1 MIVGARSSLSP
12 LSPSSSGGSSSLSS
26 LSSFRSTFSDNSEYA
41 MPAENGQS
49 LMNTV
54 GYTGGEEMEKD
65 GIQDAL
71 RSRNV

>member
-1 MIVGARSSLSP
+1 
-12 LSPSSSGGSSSLSS
+12 
-26 LSSFRSTFSDNSEYA
+26 

-49 LMNTV
+49 LKNTV
-54 GYTGGEEMEKD
+54 GDSGGGEMEKD